1 MVNFPTIDG
10 EYSNIS
16 TNHGNIS
23 SNNSVNSSF
32 QIDWM
37 GKQKQFQLAFGGD
50 RVTIGTVD
58 GATSMLVTD
67 LNAGQRIHSR
77 HHNHP
82 VCAAGKR
89 KVSHPE
95 IQ

>member
-10 EYSNIS
+10 QYSNLEEHDRLIFE
-16 TNHGNIS
+16 HYVKLD
-23 SNNSVNSSF
+23 NSENSSF

-58 GATSMLVTD
+58 GATSMLVTV

-77 HHNHP
+77 DHN
-82 VCAAGKR
+82 
-89 KVSHPE
+89 E
-95 IQ
+95 